1 MGCWGRVGVWGC
13 PCWGIGV
20 SRCYWGVVEVLG
32 CCRDGVSGCWGVG
45 VSERCWGVG
54 VLLGVSGCCWGVGVL
69 SGCCWGVIVLG
80 CVGPWGCRGA
90 VGSVGAVL
98 GCWGV
103 GPSWG
108 TVGPSWGA
116 VGPPWGAAGRPH
128 TRSRLVRS
136 NTSTNFSSRVR
147 AVKMKSSSTH
157 RTYLVLTWET
167 ARFRPANQPCA
178 TGQPRSRAAQR
189 GPAPYSPRPTQPPPH
204 ITAPAP

>member
-1 MGCWGRVGVWGC
+1 M
-13 PCWGIGV
+13 
-20 SRCYWGVVEVLG
+20 SR
-32 CCRDGVSGCWGVG
+32 
-45 VSERCWGVG
+45 WGVG
-54 VLLGVSGCCWGVGVL
+54 VLGSQNVVGVSGCCWGSPGVVGV
-69 SGCCWGVIVLG
+69 SGCCQGVVGGSLCWGVLG
-80 CVGPWGCRGA
+80 RGGVGVRWDLSGR
-90 VGSVGAVL
+90 
-98 GCWGV
+98 CWGV
-103 GPSWG
+103 GAWG
-108 TVGPSWGA
+108 RRGPLWGA

-189 GPAPYSPRPTQPPPH
+189 APPHTAPAPHHSPRPIQPPPHRAPAPHSPRPTSQPPPH

>member
-1 MGCWGRVGVWGC
+1 MLGCWGRVGVWGC

-32 CCRDGVSGCWGVG
+32 CCRDGVSGCWGLRTLLGCRGVVGGLRVLLGCRGVVRVLLGGHCVGVCWAVG
-45 VSERCWGVG
+45 VSGCGGICRGGVG
-54 VLLGVSGCCWGVGVL
+54 VLG
-69 SGCCWGVIVLG
+69 
-80 CVGPWGCRGA
+80 RGA
-90 VGSVGAVL
+90 VVGHCGAV
-98 GCWGV
+98 V
-103 GPSWG
+103 GRC
-108 TVGPSWGA
+108 GA
-116 VGPPWGAAGRPH
+116 PWGAAGRPH